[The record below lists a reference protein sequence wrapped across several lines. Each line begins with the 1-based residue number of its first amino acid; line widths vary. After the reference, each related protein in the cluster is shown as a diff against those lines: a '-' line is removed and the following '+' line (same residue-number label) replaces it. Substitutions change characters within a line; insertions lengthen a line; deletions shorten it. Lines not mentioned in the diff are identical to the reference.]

1 MAAPGAVSS
10 RGVARAGV
18 RRRRILLALGALV
31 AAALAGPVPAAQ
43 AHAFLASSSPAD
55 GQVLT
60 TAPSELRLA
69 FSEAIVLGAT
79 RVDVV
84 DGAGLHLAPTS
95 LTVEANQGPGASA
108 GTAEV
113 PVELV
118 VGLPVLAHGTY
129 QVSWETLSADD
140 LHHTT
145 GVIVF
150 GVAHPVTAAGLR
162 EPPPPPLEAGL
173 RWLMFLGLSAA
184 LGGALAARLLDRA
197 ELLDRGGG
205 GRIDGTRAGS
215 VARLHSACG
224 SIAAAG
230 VAVILLAGQLTSS
243 RAGAAEL
250 LVSQYGLRWGVRE
263 VGLLLIVAAA
273 TARPGSRAAA
283 RRSLLLASGGVLAC
297 VGTALLG
304 HSGAGATTDLTRV
317 IASAAHLGA
326 AATWAGGVVVLAVVL
341 FARGRRRR
349 SGDGSVRDGSVR
361 NVSARAVLQ
370 RFGPPAA
377 SCVAVMVV
385 TGVYLSSEVVG
396 SVDAALATIYGRT
409 LLLKVALVGVAGAL
423 ALVNT
428 VRLHRRGARRWPRR
442 TVVAEAVVVVG
453 ILALAAVLTSAQ
465 PAMEPQL
472 VRASSA
478 ATVGFIDRRVD
489 DLQETVA
496 ISPNRPGPNVISVD
510 VFNTRRPAPGRVRAV
525 QVAWTSADG
534 VAMAP
539 LSAAPL
545 ADGRWTVNAT
555 LGEPGVIN
563 VRVVVL
569 REGLPE
575 TAAAYRWAVGGLP
588 DLTRPAVVS
597 TAPIGPLLKNVALGL
612 LVLILGLGLG
622 LGLALAVRRGVL
634 RGRVPAGVRIE
645 PPTGDGDAAL
655 ERPAREPAVQ

>member
-1 MAAPGAVSS
+1 MAAPGAVAS
-10 RGVARAGV
+10 RGAARAGV
-18 RRRRILLALGALV
+18 RRRRVLLALGALV
-31 AAALAGPVPAAQ
+31 VAALAGPVPAAQ

-197 ELLDRGGG
+197 ELLDRAGG

-283 RRSLLLASGGVLAC
+283 LRSLLLASGGVLAC

-326 AATWAGGVVVLAVVL
+326 AATWAGGVVVLALVL
-341 FARGRRRR
+341 FARGRRRP
-349 SGDGSVRDGSVR
+349 SGDGLVRDGSVR
-361 NVSARAVLQ
+361 NASARVVLQ
-370 RFGPPAA
+370 RFAPPAA
-377 SCVAVMVV
+377 GCVAVMVV

-396 SVDAALATIYGRT
+396 SVDAALATSYGRT

-428 VRLHRRGARRWPRR
+428 LRLHRLGARQRPRR
-442 TVVAEAVVVVG
+442 TVVAEAVVIVG

-545 ADGRWTVNAT
+545 ADGRWTVNAA

-622 LGLALAVRRGVL
+622 LALAVSRGVL